1 MGDLNEDD
9 DTPVATLYKIVA
21 VFTFL
26 LVTAVFLF
34 PLNKFIP
41 IDRRTVA
48 ILGTSIVYLTHAFL
62 FPDQN
67 LSLIDAVDFQV
78 IVLLASIMVVN
89 FLLIRTPEVKEFV
102 NSLQAKINTTPRK
115 GFWYVGLTAF
125 CMSPLITNDG
135 FVLLCVSPILVAFEG
150 CDSAKALGA
159 PREDL
164 SLNNIQLTKED
175 SVFFM
180 LNVACAANI
189 GSALTYIG
197 NPQNMIVSTDS
208 IEVLPPYMF
217 LGHMLIPSILSF
229 VITTLYLERCWLSAR
244 KNIKIAVE
252 PAESEEVAV
261 AAKGVAG
268 VNVEATEAEEAIEFL
283 SPMSPAR
290 RAKESGVVP
299 SPLRSHY
306 DDYWVRGPFPYGI
319 VIGVGLMIVCI
330 FAEVLSIAGIVCS
343 FAVLLTVVTVFCN
356 YWRGSQTVIDQEDG
370 PQQKQLTHDQRV
382 ENLSFFFEEL
392 FASIDMN
399 ILLIFI
405 GLFVVIEN
413 LNTTGMPKQMWSAIV
428 GDQAFRT
435 VGSVLGI
442 SMFVLVA
449 SQFVGNV
456 PIIQLALPNC
466 QQLNDTDKR
475 YAWAILSFVAT
486 VGGNLT
492 LTGSAANVIVA
503 EQVSRLIKD
512 KDGQLD
518 FWVHYRSCFWVTLLS
533 CFLGG
538 LIITASI
545 QTDEN
550 LSNF

>member
-1 MGDLNEDD
+1 MN
-9 DTPVATLYKIVA
+9 
-21 VFTFL
+21 
-26 LVTAVFLF
+26 
-34 PLNKFIP
+34 
-41 IDRRTVA
+41 
-48 ILGTSIVYLTHAFL
+48 
-62 FPDQN
+62 
-67 LSLIDAVDFQV
+67 
-78 IVLLASIMVVN
+78 
-89 FLLIRTPEVKEFV
+89 
-102 NSLQAKINTTPRK
+102 
-115 GFWYVGLTAF
+115 
-125 CMSPLITNDG
+125 
-135 FVLLCVSPILVAFEG
+135 
-150 CDSAKALGA
+150 
-159 PREDL
+159 
-164 SLNNIQLTKED
+164 
-175 SVFFM
+175 
-180 LNVACAANI
+180 
-189 GSALTYIG
+189 
-197 NPQNMIVSTDS
+197 
-208 IEVLPPYMF
+208 
-217 LGHMLIPSILSF
+217 
-229 VITTLYLERCWLSAR
+229 
-244 KNIKIAVE
+244 
-252 PAESEEVAV
+252 
-261 AAKGVAG
+261 
-268 VNVEATEAEEAIEFL
+268 
-283 SPMSPAR
+283 
-290 RAKESGVVP
+290 
-299 SPLRSHY
+299 
-306 DDYWVRGPFPYGI
+306 
-319 VIGVGLMIVCI
+319 
-330 FAEVLSIAGIVCS
+330 
-343 FAVLLTVVTVFCN
+343 
-356 YWRGSQTVIDQEDG
+356 

-466 QQLNDTDKR
+466 QELNDTDKR
-475 YAWAILSFVAT
+475 YAWAILPFVAT